1 MANFEQTGELLDAV
15 GSTVSQG
22 VESFQDGFQ
31 LGTDMPDFFDELFTD
46 WPRAIKGL
54 VEEFGSEMQAATPEQ
69 ISFSIDLQVEKWN
82 NSGMDENVSFLIG
95 SGLKTTFA
103 GLSLAAKNKAKKP
116 DENLFLK

>member
-15 GSTVSQG
+15 GNTVSQG
-22 VESFQDGFQ
+22 VESFADGFQ
-31 LGTDMPDFFDELFTD
+31 FGDDVPDFFDELFTD

-54 VEEFGSEMQAATPEQ
+54 VEEFGNEMQAATPDQ
-69 ISFSIDLQVEKWN
+69 ISFSIDMQIEKWN
-82 NSGMDENVSFLIG
+82 SAGMDENVAFLIG

-103 GLSLAAKNKAKKP
+103 GLSLAAKNKAKNP